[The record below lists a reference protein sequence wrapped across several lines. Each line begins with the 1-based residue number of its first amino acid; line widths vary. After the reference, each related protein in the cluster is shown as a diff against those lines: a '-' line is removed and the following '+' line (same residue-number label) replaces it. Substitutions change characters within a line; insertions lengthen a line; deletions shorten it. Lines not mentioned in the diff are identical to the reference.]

1 LIKIKAASA
10 MFRWGGFFIV
20 GAVLGLPVMARVLT
34 SGVQA
39 ARKWGQALLGCYRA
53 ARPLERVG

>member
-1 LIKIKAASA
+1 